1 MLSGCSAQR
10 LRPGRGCASSF
21 SPEAHLGAGY
31 SRGAR
36 NRSPFGRRGGPTVQV
51 PNRGWLRG
59 SVAVGAL
66 MSAHARTSKVTPQ
79 TYPPDW
85 RGQCRPLWRRRAP
98 TSRLAIRVWCWT
110 VPDPVSR
117 PHGQARCISRGDR
130 QSSPYPTAV
139 LEGTRADCLPITV
152 TDVLSGPV
160 DIGFPLAFLVSLA
173 EHCLRVRCYADGDG
187 RPDLVIIMGRGRVNC
202 RQTNEL
208 KSNPFF
214 D

>member
-1 MLSGCSAQR
+1 MLSGCGAQR

-66 MSAHARTSKVTPQ
+66 MSAHARTSKATPQ

-130 QSSPYPTAV
+130 QSSPYPMF
-139 LEGTRADCLPITV
+139 CLA
-152 TDVLSGPV
+152 PV

-173 EHCLRVRCYADGDG
+173 GHCLMVRCYADGDG

-202 RQTNEL
+202 RKTNEL